1 MFGGQGMSWL
11 KIRLQIRETAH
22 KVREATQFFSR
33 GLRLMGSDLGN
44 CGRLFVKAGSGGLS
58 CRPTDQGAPAACARK
73 TSCCAGSA
81 AGLSFSTWQCDA
93 AGQDQPPADNYNLLW
108 AA

>member
-1 MFGGQGMSWL
+1 MLGPFWHLSPPPRCRERQVFGGQGMSWL

-44 CGRLFVKAGSGGLS
+44 SGRLFVKAGSGGLS
-58 CRPTDQGAPAACARK
+58 C
-73 TSCCAGSA
+73 
-81 AGLSFSTWQCDA
+81 
-93 AGQDQPPADNYNLLW
+93 
-108 AA
+108 

>member
-1 MFGGQGMSWL
+1 MLTIYMSFMLAPVWHLGPLPPCREREVFGGQGMSWL

-44 CGRLFVKAGSGGLS
+44 SGRLFVKAGSGGPS
-58 CRPTDQGAPAACARK
+58 C
-73 TSCCAGSA
+73 
-81 AGLSFSTWQCDA
+81 
-93 AGQDQPPADNYNLLW
+93 
-108 AA
+108 

>member
-44 CGRLFVKAGSGGLS
+44 CGRLFTICSGLL
-58 CRPTDQGAPAACARK
+58 DAW
-73 TSCCAGSA
+73 
-81 AGLSFSTWQCDA
+81 FS
-93 AGQDQPPADNYNLLW
+93 P
-108 AA
+108 